1 VTRAIIITNPAAARS
16 DDAHLLAARQRLEEG
31 GLSVEIART
40 QGPGDGERLARA
52 ALADG
57 VELLIA
63 HGGDGTAMDVAAAL
77 IGTEL
82 PLGLLPAGTGNLLAG
97 NLRISRSWRAAT
109 EVILTR
115 TPRPL
120 DIGRLTTSE
129 GVRHFAVACGAGFDA
144 ELMRDTAAH
153 HKRAFGM
160 GAYVATAVGL
170 ATSITRAHLKLEVD
184 GTAHEA
190 KAAVILIAN
199 CGELIPGLLQIRPD
213 IRPDDGVFDVAI
225 LDAAS
230 FPGAARVLWQM
241 LLRNSAGGAGI
252 TFLRATTVRVS
263 AEPPLPVQADG
274 EAGGSTPMAVD
285 LLPRALHVLA
295 PRGAQG

>member
-1 VTRAIIITNPAAARS
+1 MTRAIIITNPAAARS

-241 LLRNSAGGAGI
+241 LLRNPAGGGGI

-295 PRGAQG
+295 PRGA

>member
-1 VTRAIIITNPAAARS
+1 MTRAIIITNPAAARS
-16 DDAHLLAARQRLEEG
+16 DEAHLLAARQRLVEG

-40 QGPGDGERLARA
+40 RGPGDGETLARA

-109 EVILTR
+109 QVILAR
-115 TPRPL
+115 TSRPL

-144 ELMRDTAAH
+144 ELMRDTASH

-170 ATSITRAHLKLEVD
+170 ATSITRAHLTLEVD

-241 LLRNSAGGAGI
+241 LLRNPAGGGGI

-274 EAGGSTPMAVD
+274 EAGGSTPMAVE
-285 LLPRALHVLA
+285 LLPLALHVLA
-295 PRGAQG
+295 PRGARG